1 MSPAGEYRFMVAAFP
16 AAPRLVW
23 LAALACACA
32 AGQAHAQ
39 SMSSNSAEYN
49 AGYGRIAGQENRPV
63 DVTTRDAN
71 GNRVI
76 VDGLILSG
84 EDQSSFS
91 RAGGAADAFAGVGAS
106 GGAASAV
113 GNNLVVVTQGS
124 NNTVIVNSTQTNNGA
139 VSANTN
145 LNAGVGNGQ

>member
-1 MSPAGEYRFMVAAFP
+1 MAAASPAAT
-16 AAPRLVW
+16 
-23 LAALACACA
+23 LAAVVALTAGLG

-39 SMSSNSAEYN
+39 YMSTNSAEFN
-49 AGYGRIAGQENRPV
+49 AGYGRYAGQENRPV

-84 EDQSSFS
+84 EDQSSFA
-91 RAGGAADAFAGVGAS
+91 RASGAADAYAGVGAIG
-106 GGAASAV
+106 GGASAI

-124 NNTVIVNSTQTNNGA
+124 NNTVIIDSTQINNGN
-139 VSANTN
+139 VSANSN
-145 LNAGVGNGQ
+145 LKAGVGNDQ

>member
-1 MSPAGEYRFMVAAFP
+1 MSTNA
-16 AAPRLVW
+16 
-23 LAALACACA
+23 
-32 AGQAHAQ
+32 
-39 SMSSNSAEYN
+39 AEYN
-49 AGYGRIAGQENRPV
+49 AGYGRISGQENRPV

-91 RAGGAADAFAGVGAS
+91 RASGAADAYAGVGAL
-106 GGAASAV
+106 GGGASAV

-124 NNTVIVNSTQTNNGA
+124 NNTVIVNSAQTNTGN

-145 LNAGVGNGQ
+145 LKAGVGNGE